1 MCFLACCLYSFVAV
15 AKICKLEQLS
25 CLFQTVEGQTG
36 TYEALE
42 LKRTKDSKIWQLNER
57 LHVLVQDSSFI
68 VRKKFKEQVT
78 KIS

>member
-1 MCFLACCLYSFVAV
+1 MCFLCCCLYLFVVV
-15 AKICKLEQLS
+15 AKICRREQLS
-25 CLFQTVEGQTG
+25 CLFQTVENQTG
-36 TYEALE
+36 TYQALE
-42 LKRTKDSKIWQLNER
+42 MKRTKDSKIWQLNER